1 MQVPPNDLARASS
14 APSAGADPDAT
25 NLIAPA
31 SAADPER
38 TVLQGERSGPGPADD
53 ERTVIRSTTLPAAAL
68 ALPVGARLHEYRIDA
83 VLGQGGFGITYL
95 ATDVNLKAKVAIKE
109 YLPESLAYRCSDA
122 SVSARS
128 PNDQEFYQSGLDSF
142 LEEART
148 LATFRHPNIVRVARF
163 FEAHRTAY
171 IVLEYERGQSLKA
184 WRASHPTVAERELLA
199 LLWPLLDGLSLVHES
214 GVLHRDIKPDNIYV
228 RDDDGSLVL
237 LDFGAARQTANA
249 REDLSAV
256 YTPGYG
262 PLEQYTGS
270 ERQGPWTDLYALGAT
285 LFWLVSG
292 ERPPEAPQRAAAST
306 PAPLLQVLAQG
317 QYSAEFLR
325 AIDWALQLE
334 PKDRPQSIAE
344 FRVALYA
351 AHGATLG
358 LQEALRV
365 GDEGEAGERSA
376 AAGGIGLRLPAR
388 GVRQRLTRF
397 ARALLLPASWP
408 IAIKFTLAMVFTAL
422 VPMLIT
428 AYYNLN
434 GSIDSVSRVELRNL
448 EQLAQSTAGR
458 ISQLI
463 GDSRNLADFLGRD
476 QDFVDFLDRPS
487 EPGKAAL
494 RAKLQGLTKANPDVQ
509 LAMLMDREG
518 TAVVSS
524 DPEVAGRNFR
534 FREYFRAAMAGQ
546 PYMTGI
552 VVGAV
557 AGQAGMFYSNPVRNA
572 QGAITGAVVLR
583 ILGSSIGK
591 ILLEVRQDPSRV
603 PFLVDHDGVIIF
615 HPDPALLYKSLMPLE
630 PAKLAEIVADQR
642 FRRNTIETVGQRELA
657 QVMVGR
663 RAGGNISYRST
674 VSGTDEIAG
683 YAPVAAHNWMVGVS
697 ESRASFEAPSQ
708 ALFTTVLYSVLVVG
722 LVFLL
727 LAWLLARSIVKP
739 IEDLTAAAHALK
751 NGDYDKATLTVRSTD
766 EIGRL
771 ARTFNVMIDVLRQRE
786 RERERGARRGAGNP

>member
-1 MQVPPNDLARASS
+1 V
-14 APSAGADPDAT
+14 
-25 NLIAPA
+25 
-31 SAADPER
+31 
-38 TVLQGERSGPGPADD
+38 
-53 ERTVIRSTTLPAAAL
+53 
-68 ALPVGARLHEYRIDA
+68 
-83 VLGQGGFGITYL
+83 
-95 ATDVNLKAKVAIKE
+95 
-109 YLPESLAYRCSDA
+109 
-122 SVSARS
+122 
-128 PNDQEFYQSGLDSF
+128 
-142 LEEART
+142 
-148 LATFRHPNIVRVARF
+148 
-163 FEAHRTAY
+163 
-171 IVLEYERGQSLKA
+171 
-184 WRASHPTVAERELLA
+184 W
-199 LLWPLLDGLSLVHES
+199 
-214 GVLHRDIKPDNIYV
+214 
-228 RDDDGSLVL
+228 
-237 LDFGAARQTANA
+237 
-249 REDLSAV
+249 
-256 YTPGYG
+256 
-262 PLEQYTGS
+262 
-270 ERQGPWTDLYALGAT
+270 
-285 LFWLVSG
+285 
-292 ERPPEAPQRAAAST
+292 
-306 PAPLLQVLAQG
+306 
-317 QYSAEFLR
+317 
-325 AIDWALQLE
+325 
-334 PKDRPQSIAE
+334 
-344 FRVALYA
+344 
-351 AHGATLG
+351 
-358 LQEALRV
+358 
-365 GDEGEAGERSA
+365 
-376 AAGGIGLRLPAR
+376 
-388 GVRQRLTRF
+388 QRLSRF
-397 ARALLLPASWP
+397 VRALLLPASWP

-428 AYYNLN
+428 AYYNLH

-476 QDFVDFLDRPS
+476 QDFMDFLDRPS
-487 EPGKAAL
+487 EPAKAAL

-524 DPEVAGRNFR
+524 DPEVAGRNFG
-534 FREYFRAAMAGQ
+534 FREYFRAAIQGQ

-630 PAKLAEIVADQR
+630 PGKLAEIVADQR

-663 RAGGNISYRST
+663 REGGNISYRST
-674 VSGTDEIAG
+674 VSGTEEIAG

-786 RERERGARRGAGNP
+786 RERQRGARRGAGKP